1 MYRDT
6 DGYIIIDLK
15 GIDVS
20 RASQSVPGLYEK
32 IEPVLDA
39 NKLVIVNNAGN
50 HTPLPGSC
58 IKSSNYIRITTD
70 IYIFTI
76 NSNNILII
84 EANGSSI
91 TVDVSIIPAYSE
103 GTKIADF
110 EINGQSGELYI
121 PAYPDIINDSVAS
134 DHTVYSSDKVNTLL
148 SGKADTSA
156 IPNKTSQLDNDSG
169 FITSSDIPA
178 IPDDLNDLSDVDISS
193 ASDAQVLTYDAISGK
208 WVNATSPSGV
218 TELSQLSDV
227 TIASASDGNVLT
239 YDSTSGKWVNEA
251 IPSGVTTLDGLSDV
265 SLTTPASGNALVF
278 DGTEWVND
286 TLEAADIPYSSG
298 VSVAD
303 ELTKKMNHIKD
314 MSAAP
319 SGHPVSTDL
328 LPVSDGT
335 NEYNASISDVVS
347 SAINYQNSDPSNV
360 NVSFGV
366 FTELASLILN
376 KGTYIISGSHEW
388 TTGFTEGYIDELNG
402 IKVRNLSGAAGG
414 GFCFTIIAVVANNNT
429 TVQYRT
435 YLNGSTNRVANAI
448 HLQAVKIK

>member
-32 IEPVLDA
+32 VEPVLDA

-156 IPNKTSQLDNDSG
+156 IPTKTSELDNDSG
-169 FITSSDIPA
+169 FITSSDIPV
-178 IPDDLNDLSDVDISS
+178 IPDILNDLLDVDISS

-265 SLTTPASGNALVF
+265 SLTTPASGNALVY

-286 TLEAADIPYSSG
+286 TLAAADIPYSSG

-303 ELTKKMNHIKD
+303 KLDSLTTALNPTY
-314 MSAAP
+314 STTGLSTP
-319 SGHPVSTDL
+319 SGITIQD
-328 LPVSDGT
+328 
-335 NEYNASISDVVS
+335 
-347 SAINYQNSDPSNV
+347 
-360 NVSFGV
+360 
-366 FTELASLILN
+366 
-376 KGTYIISGSHEW
+376 
-388 TTGFTEGYIDELNG
+388 
-402 IKVRNLSGAAGG
+402 G
-414 GFCFTIIAVVANNNT
+414 GFCIIGKLVLFNIRLNLTNTVATETDILLGLPTPNASYNNVAVTINKDTYAVLTTSGNVRIVNNQLT
-429 TVQYRT
+429 YGVCLISGT
-435 YLNGSTNRVANAI
+435 YLTV
-448 HLQAVKIK
+448 

>member
-32 IEPVLDA
+32 VEPVLDA

-134 DHTVYSSDKVNTLL
+134 DNTVYSSDKVNTLL

-156 IPNKTSQLDNDSG
+156 IPTKTSDLDNDSG

-178 IPDDLNDLSDVDISS
+178 IPDDLNDLSDVAISS
-193 ASDAQVLTYDAISGK
+193 ASDAQVLTFDAISGK

-218 TELSQLSDV
+218 TALSQLSDV
-227 TIASASDGNVLT
+227 TIASASDGEVLT
-239 YDSTSGKWVNEA
+239 YDSTSSKWVNADVPTYTAGTNISISNENVISATDTTYSEGTGIDITSNTISLDINGLTSASTLNGTEEIA
-251 IPSGVTTLDGLSDV
+251 IY
-265 SLTTPASGNALVF
+265 
-278 DGTEWVND
+278 DGTGEKKTTAAAVAGLANVVSQITAITNDTTGISDND
-286 TLEAADIPYSSG
+286 TLIVRYGNLIIMSISFTLSQSYPDQWKNVFSFDDTNLAIAGIAGYIGAVNVENSIATYGQIY
-298 VSVAD
+298 
-303 ELTKKMNHIKD
+303 TNNNHI
-314 MSAAP
+314 
-319 SGHPVSTDL
+319 
-328 LPVSDGT
+328 
-335 NEYNASISDVVS
+335 
-347 SAINYQNSDPSNV
+347 
-360 NVSFGV
+360 
-366 FTELASLILN
+366 
-376 KGTYIISGSHEW
+376 TYR
-388 TTGFTEGYIDELNG
+388 
-402 IKVRNLSGAAGG
+402 VRNPQG
-414 GFCFTIIAVVANNNT
+414 N
-429 TVQYRT
+429 RT
-435 YLNGSTNRVANAI
+435 YRGQLIFSITG
-448 HLQAVKIK
+448 

>member
-6 DGYIIIDLK
+6 DGYIIIDMK

-32 IEPVLDA
+32 VEPVLDA

-156 IPNKTSQLDNDSG
+156 IPTKTSQLDNDSG
-169 FITSSDIPA
+169 FITSSDIPV
-178 IPDDLNDLSDVDISS
+178 IPDILNDLLDVDISS

-265 SLTTPASGNALVF
+265 SLTTPASGNSLVY

-303 ELTKKMNHIKD
+303 KLDDMTTPQLITYTDAGNFETNNTQVIKIGNFIIISFTISTTSTKSSWADILSFAGKFNSQITI
-314 MSAAP
+314 MS
-319 SGHPVSTDL
+319 SVSTWDKSRYVQAYMYDSNTVAVRIMGADANSTYRGQMII
-328 LPVSDGT
+328 PMD
-335 NEYNASISDVVS
+335 SI
-347 SAINYQNSDPSNV
+347 
-360 NVSFGV
+360 G
-366 FTELASLILN
+366 
-376 KGTYIISGSHEW
+376 
-388 TTGFTEGYIDELNG
+388 
-402 IKVRNLSGAAGG
+402 
-414 GFCFTIIAVVANNNT
+414 
-429 TVQYRT
+429 
-435 YLNGSTNRVANAI
+435 
-448 HLQAVKIK
+448 

>member
-6 DGYIIIDLK
+6 DGYIIIDMK

-32 IEPVLDA
+32 VEPVLDA

-134 DHTVYSSDKVNTLL
+134 DHTVFSSDKVNTLL

-156 IPNKTSQLDNDSG
+156 IPTKTSDLDNDSG

-178 IPDDLNDLSDVDISS
+178 IPDDLNDLSDVDISG

-218 TELSQLSDV
+218 TALSQLSDV
-227 TIASASDGNVLT
+227 TIASASNGEVLT
-239 YDSTSGKWVNEA
+239 YDGTSDKWVNAA
-251 IPSGVTTLDGLSDV
+251 IPAYSEGTGIDITNDTV
-265 SLTTPASGNALVF
+265 SLDINGLTGVSALSGTDEIAVF
-278 DGTEWVND
+278 DGTN
-286 TLEAADIPYSSG
+286 
-298 VSVAD
+298 
-303 ELTKKMNHIKD
+303 TKKTT
-314 MSAAP
+314 AAA
-319 SGHPVSTDL
+319 VAALALDKITFN
-328 LPVSDGT
+328 T
-335 NEYNASISDVVS
+335 ITE
-347 SAINYQNSDPSNV
+347 QNTLCTA
-360 NVSFGV
+360 GQY
-366 FTELASLILN
+366 TELSSLTLN
-376 KGTYIISGSHEW
+376 KGIYIISCFHDWQNSFNNIYLDRLGDSM
-388 TTGFTEGYIDELNG
+388 N
-402 IKVRNLSGAAGG
+402 RNLSGANGG
-414 GFCFTIIAVVANNNT
+414 GSILTDIVNISADNT
-429 TVQYRT
+429 EVKYRT
-435 YLNGSTNRVANAI
+435 YLYGSDNNTAI
-448 HLQAVKIK
+448 NIKVKYIKIG

>member
-32 IEPVLDA
+32 VEPVLDA

-91 TVDVSIIPAYSE
+91 TVDVSIIPVYAE

-156 IPNKTSQLDNDSG
+156 IPTKTSDLENDSG

-178 IPDDLNDLSDVDISS
+178 LPEVLNDLSDVDISS
-193 ASDAQVLTYDAISGK
+193 ASDAQVLTFDAISGK

-218 TELSQLSDV
+218 TALSQLSDV
-227 TIASASDGNVLT
+227 TIASASDGEVLT
-239 YDSTSGKWVNEA
+239 YDSTSGKWVNAELPTYTEGTGIDITSNTISLDINGLTSA
-251 IPSGVTTLDGLSDV
+251 STLDG
-265 SLTTPASGNALVF
+265 TEEIAIY
-278 DGTEWVND
+278 DGTGEKKTTAAAVAGLANNYSTVSVTSANTDVTITLNNSFKVGNVVYVNVIFEITSALTGSDTPLFSVTGQKATIRADGYAVQSTTDKGIIGYITANENTFKKNLGVMNAARYWVNF
-286 TLEAADIPYSSG
+286 AY
-298 VSVAD
+298 
-303 ELTKKMNHIKD
+303 
-314 MSAAP
+314 
-319 SGHPVSTDL
+319 
-328 LPVSDGT
+328 
-335 NEYNASISDVVS
+335 IS
-347 SAINYQNSDPSNV
+347 
-360 NVSFGV
+360 
-366 FTELASLILN
+366 E
-376 KGTYIISGSHEW
+376 
-388 TTGFTEGYIDELNG
+388 
-402 IKVRNLSGAAGG
+402 
-414 GFCFTIIAVVANNNT
+414 
-429 TVQYRT
+429 
-435 YLNGSTNRVANAI
+435 
-448 HLQAVKIK
+448 

>member
-32 IEPVLDA
+32 VEPVLDA

-156 IPNKTSQLDNDSG
+156 IPTKTSELDNDSG
-169 FITSSDIPA
+169 FITSSDIPV
-178 IPDDLNDLSDVDISS
+178 IPDILNDLLDVDISS

-265 SLTTPASGNALVF
+265 SLTTPASGNALVY

-286 TLEAADIPYSSG
+286 TLAAADIPYSAG

-303 ELTKKMNHIKD
+303 MLDITDITSDYCTTATGVTLEANDSSVYKQGNHIWGNLQFVI
-314 MSAAP
+314 P
-319 SGHPVSTDL
+319 STTSQQVIATIASGFQPSKTIIGYAGYSGSKWSVDTIGSL
-328 LPVSDGT
+328 YVGT
-335 NEYNASISDVVS
+335 NRNIACTVS
-347 SAINYQNSDPSNV
+347 VSGKTYV
-360 NVSFGV
+360 NIV
-366 FTELASLILN
+366 
-376 KGTYIISGSHEW
+376 
-388 TTGFTEGYIDELNG
+388 ID
-402 IKVRNLSGAAGG
+402 
-414 GFCFTIIAVVANNNT
+414 
-429 TVQYRT
+429 
-435 YLNGSTNRVANAI
+435 YLTA
-448 HLQAVKIK
+448 

>member
-32 IEPVLDA
+32 VEPVLDA

-58 IKSSNYIRITTD
+58 IKASNYIRITTD

-156 IPNKTSQLDNDSG
+156 IPTKTSDLDNDSG

-193 ASDAQVLTYDAISGK
+193 ASDAQVLTFDAISGK

-218 TELSQLSDV
+218 TALSQLSDV

-239 YDSTSGKWVNEA
+239 YDSTSGKWVNADVEA
-251 IPSGVTTLDGLSDV
+251 DAVTYDNTSSGLTATDVQSAIDEVKGDIVTNITDLSDV
-265 SLTTPASGNALVF
+265 TITTPASGNSLVY

-286 TLEAADIPYSSG
+286 TLGAADIPYSSG

-303 ELTKKMNHIKD
+303 KL
-314 MSAAP
+314 
-319 SGHPVSTDL
+319 
-328 LPVSDGT
+328 
-335 NEYNASISDVVS
+335 
-347 SAINYQNSDPSNV
+347 
-360 NVSFGV
+360 
-366 FTELASLILN
+366 TELSGKITYEDITITTGNTLYFGYYYGDGAITGTGQIIGIIPYSQSSNKPFYASRLRLGDAIRA
-376 KGTYIISGSHEW
+376 W
-388 TTGFTEGYIDELNG
+388 TTDANTECI
-402 IKVRNLSGAAGG
+402 VR
-414 GFCFTIIAVVANNNT
+414 VV
-429 TVQYRT
+429 
-435 YLNGSTNRVANAI
+435 YLN
-448 HLQAVKIK
+448 

>member
-6 DGYIIIDLK
+6 DGYIIIDMK

-32 IEPVLDA
+32 VEPVLDA

-169 FITSSDIPA
+169 FITSSDIPS

-278 DGTEWVND
+278 DGIEWVND
-286 TLEAADIPYSSG
+286 TLEAADIPYSTG

-303 ELTKKMNHIKD
+303 KLDSLTIYSSTETVIGKWIDNKPIYRKILTGTISSNALVVGIGCDVDNVINLRCYLKKTNNLIFSIPYRNEV
-314 MSAAP
+314 SA
-319 SGHPVSTDL
+319 
-328 LPVSDGT
+328 
-335 NEYNASISDVVS
+335 NEYYQAYVFVNDTVNNNEVAVLCSSSNADYFNGS
-347 SAINYQNSDPSNV
+347 S
-360 NVSFGV
+360 
-366 FTELASLILN
+366 
-376 KGTYIISGSHEW
+376 
-388 TTGFTEGYIDELNG
+388 
-402 IKVRNLSGAAGG
+402 
-414 GFCFTIIAVVANNNT
+414 IIAIVEYTKA
-429 TVQYRT
+429 
-435 YLNGSTNRVANAI
+435 
-448 HLQAVKIK
+448 

>member
-6 DGYIIIDLK
+6 DGYIIIDMK

-32 IEPVLDA
+32 VEPVLDA

-156 IPNKTSQLDNDSG
+156 IPTKTSQLDNDSG
-169 FITSSDIPA
+169 FITSSDIPV
-178 IPDDLNDLSDVDISS
+178 IPDILNDLLDVDISS

-265 SLTTPASGNALVF
+265 SLTTPASGNSLVY

-303 ELTKKMNHIKD
+303 KLDSLSTTDIHAVKGSYSGIKGVYGGYISGSKNYFDFFIPCNTNGLTTITN
-314 MSAAP
+314 
-319 SGHPVSTDL
+319 VSFNSISVLTANGRNDNPFSSYSVDVTPMGL
-328 LPVSDGT
+328 FVDCHYSST
-335 NEYNASISDVVS
+335 QAASISGVVTF
-347 SAINYQNSDPSNV
+347 D
-360 NVSFGV
+360 GMT
-366 FTELASLILN
+366 FT
-376 KGTYIISGSHEW
+376 
-388 TTGFTEGYIDELNG
+388 
-402 IKVRNLSGAAGG
+402 
-414 GFCFTIIAVVANNNT
+414 AN
-429 TVQYRT
+429 
-435 YLNGSTNRVANAI
+435 
-448 HLQAVKIK
+448 

>member
-32 IEPVLDA
+32 VEPVLDA

-156 IPNKTSQLDNDSG
+156 IPTKTSELDNDSG
-169 FITSSDIPA
+169 FITSSDIPV
-178 IPDDLNDLSDVDISS
+178 IPDILNDLLDVDISS

-265 SLTTPASGNALVF
+265 SITSPASGNSLLF

-286 TLEAADIPYSSG
+286 TLVATDIPYSSG

-303 ELTKKMNHIKD
+303 KLDSLSASVNTVNSYTASYDTTKINQGNIYAYSIGKILMITGYMKTSLGD
-314 MSAAP
+314 IAP
-319 SGHPVSTDL
+319 NTQIA
-328 LPVSDGT
+328 T
-335 NEYNASISDVVS
+335 
-347 SAINYQNSDPSNV
+347 
-360 NVSFGV
+360 
-366 FTELASLILN
+366 
-376 KGTYIISGSHEW
+376 ISGV
-388 TTGFTEGYIDELNG
+388 TLTQELFNSSVG
-402 IKVRNLSGAAGG
+402 E
-414 GFCFTIIAVVANNNT
+414 
-429 TVQYRT
+429 
-435 YLNGSTNRVANAI
+435 NGSTLRLLANTNGTI
-448 HLQAVKIK
+448 KIEKRMTNNEWFSFTMIGFLA

>member
-32 IEPVLDA
+32 VAPVLDA

-58 IKSSNYIRITTD
+58 IKASNYIRITTD

-156 IPNKTSQLDNDSG
+156 IPTKTSELDNDSG
-169 FITSSDIPA
+169 YITSSDIPA

-193 ASDAQVLTYDAISGK
+193 VSDAQVLTYDAISGK
-208 WVNATSPSGV
+208 WVNATSPTGV
-218 TELSQLSDV
+218 TALSQLSDV
-227 TIASASDGNVLT
+227 TIASASVGNVLT

-251 IPSGVTTLDGLSDV
+251 PSGVTTLSGLSDV
-265 SLTTPASGNALVF
+265 ELTTPASGNVLSY
-278 DGTEWVND
+278 DGSEWVND
-286 TLEAADIPYSSG
+286 TLGAADIPYSSG

-303 ELTKKMNHIKD
+303 KLDNVPTFDTLTTSDNNKLLCVIV
-314 MSAAP
+314 
-319 SGHPVSTDL
+319 SGDDIGVGAVDSQ
-328 LPVSDGT
+328 GAF
-335 NEYNASISDVVS
+335 EYQTKTLTYNGVD
-347 SAINYQNSDPSNV
+347 
-360 NVSFGV
+360 FV
-366 FTELASLILN
+366 FTRRGHVCSVSVNHNSQVAYSTQWTSIGSLSSTYFNTGTQLIGMVIPGGNTLMFRLAYNGDVDIMCN
-376 KGTYIISGSHEW
+376 ANTNIWAQGT
-388 TTGFTEGYIDELNG
+388 
-402 IKVRNLSGAAGG
+402 
-414 GFCFTIIAVVANNNT
+414 AV
-429 TVQYRT
+429 
-435 YLNGSTNRVANAI
+435 YLV
-448 HLQAVKIK
+448 

>member
-1 MYRDT
+1 MNRDT

-20 RASQSVPGLYEK
+20 RASQSVPGFYEK
-32 IEPVLDA
+32 VEPVLDA

-58 IKSSNYIRITTD
+58 IKSSNYIKITTD

-156 IPNKTSQLDNDSG
+156 IPTKTSDLDNDSG
-169 FITSSDIPA
+169 YITSSDIPA

-193 ASDAQVLTYDAISGK
+193 VSDAQVLTYDAISGK
-208 WVNATSPSGV
+208 WVNATSQSGV
-218 TELSQLSDV
+218 TALSQLSDV
-227 TIASASDGNVLT
+227 TIASASDGEVLT
-239 YDSTSGKWVNEA
+239 YDSASGKWVNADVPTYTEGTGIDITSNTVSLDINGLTSASTLNGTEEIA
-251 IPSGVTTLDGLSDV
+251 IYDGTGEKKTTAAAVANTLNNYTSNETLMGSWFGVRDIYRKYIDIGNLPNNATKQTMFFDGKIRDLIDLRVIACTTSLDSFISIPYLSSQAAFNIECDVEVSNNKSYLNVTTHTDRTGLV
-265 SLTTPASGNALVF
+265 GFAII
-278 DGTEWVND
+278 E
-286 TLEAADIPYSSG
+286 Y
-298 VSVAD
+298 
-303 ELTKKMNHIKD
+303 TKQ
-314 MSAAP
+314 
-319 SGHPVSTDL
+319 T
-328 LPVSDGT
+328 
-335 NEYNASISDVVS
+335 
-347 SAINYQNSDPSNV
+347 
-360 NVSFGV
+360 
-366 FTELASLILN
+366 
-376 KGTYIISGSHEW
+376 
-388 TTGFTEGYIDELNG
+388 
-402 IKVRNLSGAAGG
+402 
-414 GFCFTIIAVVANNNT
+414 
-429 TVQYRT
+429 
-435 YLNGSTNRVANAI
+435 
-448 HLQAVKIK
+448 

>member
-32 IEPVLDA
+32 VEPVLDA

-156 IPNKTSQLDNDSG
+156 IPTKTSELDNDSG
-169 FITSSDIPA
+169 FITSSDIPV
-178 IPDDLNDLSDVDISS
+178 IPDILNDLLDVDISS

-265 SLTTPASGNALVF
+265 SLTTPASGNALVY

-286 TLEAADIPYSSG
+286 TLAAADIPYSAG

-303 ELTKKMNHIKD
+303 KLDD
-314 MSAAP
+314 MTTYS
-319 SGHPVSTDL
+319 STEKA
-328 LPVSDGT
+328 VGTWIDGST
-335 NEYNASISDVVS
+335 I
-347 SAINYQNSDPSNV
+347 YQKTVDC
-360 NVSFGV
+360 
-366 FTELASLILN
+366 
-376 KGTYIISGSHEW
+376 GTMP
-388 TTGFTEGYIDELNG
+388 
-402 IKVRNLSGAAGG
+402 
-414 GFCFTIIAVVANNNT
+414 NNT
-429 TVQYRT
+429 TINIDTQISNLARVIELKGTCFNSNTGSVLPLPMIGSNNYLSLSMLGTNISIGTNVDRSGYTGYVTVT
-435 YLNGSTNRVANAI
+435 YLKSV
-448 HLQAVKIK
+448 

>member
-1 MYRDT
+1 MHRDT

-32 IEPVLDA
+32 VEPVLDA

-58 IKSSNYIRITTD
+58 IKASNYIRITTD

-91 TVDVSIIPAYSE
+91 TVDVSIIPVYAE

-156 IPNKTSQLDNDSG
+156 IPTKTSDLDNDSG

-193 ASDAQVLTYDAISGK
+193 ASDAQVLTFDAISGK
-208 WVNATSPSGV
+208 WVNATSPTGV
-218 TELSQLSDV
+218 TALSQLSDV
-227 TIASASDGNVLT
+227 TIASASDGEVLT
-239 YDSTSGKWVNEA
+239 YDSTSSKWVNADVPTYTAGTNISISNENVISA
-251 IPSGVTTLDGLSDV
+251 TDTTYTEGTGIDITSNTVSLDINGLTSASTLDG
-265 SLTTPASGNALVF
+265 TEEIAIY
-278 DGTEWVND
+278 DGTGEKKTTAAAVAGLFLGGVN
-286 TLEAADIPYSSG
+286 
-298 VSVAD
+298 
-303 ELTKKMNHIKD
+303 M
-314 MSAAP
+314 
-319 SGHPVSTDL
+319 
-328 LPVSDGT
+328 
-335 NEYNASISDVVS
+335 S
-347 SAINYQNSDPSNV
+347 SAV
-360 NVSFGV
+360 L
-366 FTELASLILN
+366 E
-376 KGTYIISGSHEW
+376 
-388 TTGFTEGYIDELNG
+388 
-402 IKVRNLSGAAGG
+402 
-414 GFCFTIIAVVANNNT
+414 NNT
-429 TVQYRT
+429 TINSPIYTSQCIAFIGRSRSGIYI
-435 YLNGSTNRVANAI
+435 GSNIDVLATVSVSGITATKGTSGGKHLFSLTNNAGTTSVVI
-448 HLQAVKIK
+448 FIYI

>member
-32 IEPVLDA
+32 VEPVLDA

-156 IPNKTSQLDNDSG
+156 IPTKTSELDNDSG
-169 FITSSDIPA
+169 FITSSDIPV
-178 IPDDLNDLSDVDISS
+178 IPDILNDLLDVDISS

-265 SLTTPASGNALVF
+265 SLTTPASGNALVY

-286 TLEAADIPYSSG
+286 TLAAADIPYSSG

-303 ELTKKMNHIKD
+303 KLDSLSYTEGSSGVWHYKKYDNGILEMWGYSSQTMQPQVNAWGSWYACEIESLGSYPVAFTALHSIVGTVTITSASGFGEIKEDITSLTT
-314 MSAAP
+314 AP
-319 SGHPVSTDL
+319 
-328 LPVSDGT
+328 
-335 NEYNASISDVVS
+335 
-347 SAINYQNSDPSNV
+347 
-360 NVSFGV
+360 
-366 FTELASLILN
+366 
-376 KGTYIISGSHEW
+376 TYIFARP
-388 TTGFTEGYIDELNG
+388 TTLGVENRTV
-402 IKVRNLSGAAGG
+402 VRTLYVRG
-414 GFCFTIIAVVANNNT
+414 TW
-429 TVQYRT
+429 
-435 YLNGSTNRVANAI
+435 
-448 HLQAVKIK
+448 K

>member
-20 RASQSVPGLYEK
+20 RASQAVPGLYEK

-156 IPNKTSQLDNDSG
+156 IPTKTSDLDNDSG

-193 ASDAQVLTYDAISGK
+193 ASDAQVLTFDAISGK

-218 TELSQLSDV
+218 TALSQLSDV

-239 YDSTSGKWVNEA
+239 YDSTSGKWVNTDVEA
-251 IPSGVTTLDGLSDV
+251 DAVSYDNTSSGLTATDVQAAIDEVKSDIITNIDGLSDV
-265 SLTTPASGNALVF
+265 SLTTPASGNVLSY

-286 TLEAADIPYSSG
+286 TLDAADIPYSSG

-303 ELTKKMNHIKD
+303 KLGELTDYVKIITNQ
-314 MSAAP
+314 
-319 SGHPVSTDL
+319 PVSNVTVQADTEYNSSSPITITGIPTGYKVIGVCSTRCSGYYGSRMVGYAWL
-328 LPVSDGT
+328 ESDT
-335 NEYNASISDVVS
+335 TYSYAIYNASSRSD
-347 SAINYQNSDPSNV
+347 ARV
-360 NVSFGV
+360 NLDVWF
-366 FTELASLILN
+366 LCIRA
-376 KGTYIISGSHEW
+376 
-388 TTGFTEGYIDELNG
+388 
-402 IKVRNLSGAAGG
+402 
-414 GFCFTIIAVVANNNT
+414 
-429 TVQYRT
+429 
-435 YLNGSTNRVANAI
+435 
-448 HLQAVKIK
+448 

>member
-32 IEPVLDA
+32 VAPVLDA

-58 IKSSNYIRITTD
+58 IKASNYIRITTD

-156 IPNKTSQLDNDSG
+156 IPTKTSELDNDSG
-169 FITSSDIPA
+169 YITSSDIPA

-193 ASDAQVLTYDAISGK
+193 VSDAQVLTYDAISGK
-208 WVNATSPSGV
+208 WVNATSPTGV
-218 TELSQLSDV
+218 TALSQLSDV

-251 IPSGVTTLDGLSDV
+251 PSGVTTLSGLSDV
-265 SLTTPASGNALVF
+265 ELTTPASGNALVY

-286 TLEAADIPYSSG
+286 TLDADDIPYSSG

-303 ELTKKMNHIKD
+303 KLDEILDGYELVTYNFTMPTVVGNIVTQID
-314 MSAAP
+314 TGVTDAIVISAK
-319 SGHPVSTDL
+319 VYNTNDTRWDL
-328 LPVSDGT
+328 LTVATQGNRMWTSYILANTG
-335 NEYNASISDVVS
+335 IL
-347 SAINYQNSDPSNV
+347 SARP
-360 NVSFGV
+360 
-366 FTELASLILN
+366 
-376 KGTYIISGSHEW
+376 YIGDNDYL
-388 TTGFTEGYIDELNG
+388 TAY
-402 IKVRNLSGAAGG
+402 GG
-414 GFCFTIIAVVANNNT
+414 
-429 TVQYRT
+429 
-435 YLNGSTNRVANAI
+435 ANA
-448 HLQAVKIK
+448 KITFLIKK

>member
-1 MYRDT
+1 MHRDT
-6 DGYIIIDLK
+6 DGYIIIDMK

-32 IEPVLDA
+32 VEPVLDA

-110 EINGQSGELYI
+110 EINGQSGEIYI

-156 IPNKTSQLDNDSG
+156 IPTKTSDLDNDSG
-169 FITSSDIPA
+169 FITSSDIPV
-178 IPDDLNDLSDVDISS
+178 IPDILNDLLDVDITS

-251 IPSGVTTLDGLSDV
+251 PSGVTTLDGLSDV
-265 SLTTPASGNALVF
+265 SLTTPASGNALVY
-278 DGTEWVND
+278 DGTKWVND
-286 TLEAADIPYSSG
+286 TIDATDIPYSAG
-298 VSVAD
+298 VSV
-303 ELTKKMNHIKD
+303 
-314 MSAAP
+314 
-319 SGHPVSTDL
+319 
-328 LPVSDGT
+328 SDKI
-335 NEYNASISDVVS
+335 NEIVANANTVNQYTASYTNASINQGNIYAYSIGKIYMLTGYMRANAQIASDTVIGSVTGVTLTNEIFAS
-347 SAINYQNSDPSNV
+347 SIGS
-360 NVSFGV
+360 
-366 FTELASLILN
+366 
-376 KGTYIISGSHEW
+376 SGSTLRLMSYTDGRFRIEKTMPANEW
-388 TTGFTEGYIDELNG
+388 FSYTIVGFL
-402 IKVRNLSGAAGG
+402 A
-414 GFCFTIIAVVANNNT
+414 
-429 TVQYRT
+429 
-435 YLNGSTNRVANAI
+435 
-448 HLQAVKIK
+448 

>member
-32 IEPVLDA
+32 VAPVLDA

-58 IKSSNYIRITTD
+58 IKASNYIRITTD

-156 IPNKTSQLDNDSG
+156 IPTKTSQLDNDSG
-169 FITSSDIPA
+169 YITSSDIPA

-208 WVNATSPSGV
+208 WVNATSPTGV
-218 TELSQLSDV
+218 TALSQLSDV
-227 TIASASDGNVLT
+227 NIASASDGEVLT
-239 YDSTSGKWVNEA
+239 YDSTSGKWVNADVPTYTAGANISISNENVISA
-251 IPSGVTTLDGLSDV
+251 TDTTYSEGTGIDITSNTVSLDINGLTSASTLDG
-265 SLTTPASGNALVF
+265 TEEIAIY
-278 DGTEWVND
+278 DGTGEKK
-286 TLEAADIPYSSG
+286 TTAAAVAALANSTTVESASWTANSSNQFG
-298 VSVAD
+298 VALTGSISVTQGLYLVLAS
-303 ELTKKMNHIKD
+303 M
-314 MSAAP
+314 
-319 SGHPVSTDL
+319 PVMTQSTFT
-328 LPVSDGT
+328 VYVDGT
-335 NEYNASISDVVS
+335 NITKYGSQFISLRGQTTACLLIKVNNASDSIDIKSGE
-347 SAINYQNSDPSNV
+347 SNA
-360 NVSFGV
+360 NTYSYIERGGLYAYK
-366 FTELASLILN
+366 LA
-376 KGTYIISGSHEW
+376 
-388 TTGFTEGYIDELNG
+388 
-402 IKVRNLSGAAGG
+402 
-414 GFCFTIIAVVANNNT
+414 
-429 TVQYRT
+429 
-435 YLNGSTNRVANAI
+435 
-448 HLQAVKIK
+448 

>member
-32 IEPVLDA
+32 VEPVLDA

-156 IPNKTSQLDNDSG
+156 IPTKTSELDNDSG
-169 FITSSDIPA
+169 FITSSDIPV
-178 IPDDLNDLSDVDISS
+178 IPDILNDLLDVDISS

-265 SLTTPASGNALVF
+265 SLTTPASGNALVY

-286 TLEAADIPYSSG
+286 TLAAADSPYSAG

-303 ELTKKMNHIKD
+303 KLYIEGSSTVGDTVWSYRKWN
-314 MSAAP
+314 
-319 SGHPVSTDL
+319 SGILEIWGKYSHA
-328 LPVSDGT
+328 VSDSYHTWGSW
-335 NEYNASISDVVS
+335 YAYDVPSMGAYPISFIALHSTVV
-347 SAINYQNSDPSNV
+347 NFGSNV
-360 NVSFGV
+360 NIGMIGV
-366 FTELASLILN
+366 KANANPLTNAPEGLLVRPTQGGVETHIYGDLYA
-376 KGTYIISGSHEW
+376 KGTW
-388 TTGFTEGYIDELNG
+388 
-402 IKVRNLSGAAGG
+402 K
-414 GFCFTIIAVVANNNT
+414 
-429 TVQYRT
+429 
-435 YLNGSTNRVANAI
+435 
-448 HLQAVKIK
+448 

>member
-32 IEPVLDA
+32 VEPVLDA

-91 TVDVSIIPAYSE
+91 TVDVSIIPVYAE

-156 IPNKTSQLDNDSG
+156 IPTKTSDLENDSG

-178 IPDDLNDLSDVDISS
+178 LPKDLNDLSDVDISS
-193 ASDAQVLTYDAISGK
+193 ASDAQVLTFDAISGK

-218 TELSQLSDV
+218 TALSQLSDV
-227 TIASASDGNVLT
+227 TIASASDGEVLT
-239 YDSTSGKWVNEA
+239 YDSTSSKWVNAELPTYSEGTGIDITSNTISLDINGLTSASTLNGTEEIA
-251 IPSGVTTLDGLSDV
+251 IY
-265 SLTTPASGNALVF
+265 
-278 DGTEWVND
+278 DGTGEKKTTAAAVAGLAGFKAVAETIANTTYANKLTSLATTWG
-286 TLEAADIPYSSG
+286 TLT
-298 VSVAD
+298 D
-303 ELTKKMNHIKD
+303 EQK
-314 MSAAP
+314 MSAKII
-319 SGHPVSTDL
+319 
-328 LPVSDGT
+328 DGT
-335 NEYNASISDVVS
+335 N
-347 SAINYQNSDPSNV
+347 
-360 NVSFGV
+360 V
-366 FTELASLILN
+366 FSCCGTSGIFSLISADTSYQYFHTMKLTGDYLLW
-376 KGTYIISGSHEW
+376 KLA
-388 TTGFTEGYIDELNG
+388 TTGGSYED
-402 IKVRNLSGAAGG
+402 RAS
-414 GFCFTIIAVVANNNT
+414 T
-429 TVQYRT
+429 TQNRKMHLYVQ
-435 YLNGSTNRVANAI
+435 G
-448 HLQAVKIK
+448 